1 MRSCPSCRGSS
12 LEPAIYPTMGVCL
25 SALECAACG
34 ALVLD
39 EGLARSD
46 EERTLI
52 AEAIEMRKA
61 FDTISRIKVGLAS
74 VRRHRVDDP
83 GAAIPPI
90 HGDALELI
98 ENGSKEGLRSP
109 RGGSASGAAFS
120 ITPAES
126 GTHRVSNGLS
136 PSIVEDVCLAIGE
149 AVAELHMSLG
159 FLEAVIMRGESAKAV
174 TDARSAARRI
184 DGLIDGLKKRCG
196 AAAKGEAPRAT
207 GWKR

>member
-1 MRSCPSCRGSS
+1 V
-12 LEPAIYPTMGVCL
+12 PAVYPTMGVCL

-34 ALVLD
+34 SLLLD

-46 EERTLI
+46 DERLLI

-74 VRRHRVDDP
+74 VRRHRGGDP
-83 GAAIPPI
+83 GAAIPPV

-98 ENGSKEGLRSP
+98 ENGSKEDLRSAR
-109 RGGSASGAAFS
+109 RGPATAAASSFA
-120 ITPAES
+120 AES

-136 PSIVEDVCLAIGE
+136 ASIVENACVAIDE
-149 AVAELHMSLG
+149 AVAELHMCLG
-159 FLEAVIMRGESAKAV
+159 FLEEVVTRGESAKAV
-174 TDARSAARRI
+174 VDARSAARRI
-184 DGLIDGLKKRCG
+184 DGLIDGLRKRCG
-196 AAAKGEAPRAT
+196 GATKGEVPKAT